1 MKQQQKLTLLMALF
15 FLITFVSFG
24 TIVLNEKKEEIFLPR
39 IENKLMTYLKE
50 NYTSFANNKTTIQ
63 YKNDEYVMTVES
75 EENKNLYFTI
85 KYKNK
90 EIIDTYKENYVEGKS
105 YLTYLEKQ
113 IKKEIESITHKNYKV
128 TILTTLD
135 SMTSKIKE
143 RVITENKILSLKIYN
158 LETEIPIE
166 TWNTQTITK
175 EIEQLITN
183 NKKYNII
190 PKNYT
195 ITITNKNDLYQSIQI
210 TNITENLLQ
219 NNGLE
224 QVIDSIINNKET
236 NILKQNNI
244 TYKNLN

>member
-63 YKNDEYVMTVES
+63 YKNDEYIMTVES

-90 EIIDTYKENYVEGKS
+90 EIIDTYKENYIEGKS

-166 TWNTQTITK
+166 TWNTQTITN

>member
-90 EIIDTYKENYVEGKS
+90 EIIDTYKENYIEGKS

-166 TWNTQTITK
+166 TWNTQTITN

>member
-75 EENKNLYFTI
+75 KENKNLYFTI

-90 EIIDTYKENYVEGKS
+90 EIIDTYKENYIEGKS
-105 YLTYLEKQ
+105 YLAYLEKQ
-113 IKKEIESITHKNYKV
+113 IEKEIESITHKNYKI

-166 TWNTQTITK
+166 TWNTQTITN

-183 NKKYNII
+183 NKKYNIT

>member
-50 NYTSFANNKTTIQ
+50 NYTSFANNKTTTQ

-75 EENKNLYFTI
+75 KENKNLYFTI

-90 EIIDTYKENYVEGKS
+90 EIIDTYKENYIEGKS

-113 IKKEIESITHKNYKV
+113 IEKEIESITHKNYKI

-166 TWNTQTITK
+166 TWNTQTITN

-183 NKKYNII
+183 NKKYNIT

>member
-1 MKQQQKLTLLMALF
+1 M
-15 FLITFVSFG
+15 
-24 TIVLNEKKEEIFLPR
+24 R
-39 IENKLMTYLKE
+39 DYIE
-50 NYTSFANNKTTIQ
+50 
-63 YKNDEYVMTVES
+63 
-75 EENKNLYFTI
+75 
-85 KYKNK
+85 
-90 EIIDTYKENYVEGKS
+90 
-105 YLTYLEKQ
+105 
-113 IKKEIESITHKNYKV
+113 
-128 TILTTLD
+128 
-135 SMTSKIKE
+135 
-143 RVITENKILSLKIYN
+143 KIYN
-158 LETEIPIE
+158 LETEIHIE
-166 TWNTQTITK
+166 TWNTQTITN

>member
-63 YKNDEYVMTVES
+63 YKNDEYIMTVES

-90 EIIDTYKENYVEGKS
+90 EIIDTYKENYIEGKS

-143 RVITENKILSLKIYN
+143 RVITENNILSLKIYN

-166 TWNTQTITK
+166 TWNTQTITN